1 MTAGRRTAA
10 APIGASPAADGT
22 PLLEVEHLRTAFL
35 TPRGRVLALD
45 DVSFTLEAGKTLGV
59 VGESGSGKTVL
70 ARSIL
75 GLLPPHSTER
85 SGTVRLAGR
94 DLTALSRSELTEVRG
109 RDVAM
114 VFQDAMAALNPV
126 MTVGRQIT
134 EVLRVHLKLGRRAAQ
149 TRAIDLLDLVG
160 IPAASKRMG
169 DYPHQLS
176 GGMRQ
181 RAMIAIALAGEPRLL
196 IADEPTT
203 ALDVTIQAQVL
214 DLLEELRERL
224 GMAMILITHDLGVVA
239 GTVDEIAVMYAGQ
252 IVERTNT
259 FELFSDTRHPYAAA
273 LLKAIPKLDSPNHTP
288 LEVIVGRPPN
298 LIDPP
303 DCCRFA
309 PRCTRAQ
316 SRCTEEMPL
325 LSEHTPAHE
334 VRCFFPLSTAPLS
347 GFGSQ
352 R

>member
-1 MTAGRRTAA
+1 MTARRSRLAEPVDVSPGAA
-10 APIGASPAADGT
+10 GSA
-22 PLLEVEHLRTAFL
+22 LLEVEHLHTAFL
-35 TPRGRVLALD
+35 TERGKVVALD
-45 DVSFTLEAGKTLGV
+45 DVSFTLAAGQTLGI

-75 GLLPPHSTER
+75 GLIPTQATER
-85 SGTVRLAGR
+85 SGAVRLEGR
-94 DLTALSRSELTEVRG
+94 DLMALSKSELAAVRG

-114 VFQDAMAALNPV
+114 VFQDAMASLNPV

-134 EVLRVHLKLGRRAAQ
+134 EVLQVHLNLGGRAA
-149 TRAIDLLDLVG
+149 RARAVELLDLVG
-160 IPAASKRMG
+160 IPAAVRRMD

-181 RAMIAIALAGEPRLL
+181 RAMIAIALACEPKVL

-239 GTVDEIAVMYAGQ
+239 GNVDEIAVMYAGQ
-252 IVERTNT
+252 IVERANT
-259 FELFSDTRHPYAAA
+259 FELFKDTRHPYTAA

-288 LEVIVGRPPN
+288 LEVILGRPPS

-303 DCCRFA
+303 NCCRFS
-309 PRCTRAQ
+309 PRCTRLQ
-316 SRCTEEMPL
+316 GRCLDEMPL
-325 LSEHTPAHE
+325 LANDVAHE
-334 VRCFFPLSTAPLS
+334 VRCFFPLSGPPSTGS
-347 GFGSQ
+347 GSP

>member
-1 MTAGRRTAA
+1 MTAGRSSAARPTDASSFAAGTA
-10 APIGASPAADGT
+10 
-22 PLLEVEHLRTAFL
+22 LLEVDHLRTAFL
-35 TPRGRVLALD
+35 TARGRVLALD
-45 DVSFTLEAGKTLGV
+45 DVSFRLEPGKTLGI

-75 GLLPPHSTER
+75 GLLPTHSTER

-94 DLTALSRSELTEVRG
+94 DLTALSESELGAVRG

-126 MTVGRQIT
+126 MKVGRQIT
-134 EVLRVHLKLGRRAAQ
+134 EVLRVHLNLGRRAAQ
-149 TRAIDLLDLVG
+149 TRAIELLDLVG
-160 IPAASKRMG
+160 IPAASRRMN

-181 RAMIAIALAGEPRLL
+181 RAMIAIALACEPKLL

-214 DLLEELRERL
+214 DLLQDLRERL

-239 GTVDEIAVMYAGQ
+239 GNVDEIAVMYAGQ

-259 FELFSDTRHPYAAA
+259 FELFGATRHPYTGA

-303 DCCRFA
+303 NCCRFA
-309 PRCTRAQ
+309 PRCPRVQ
-316 SRCTEEMPL
+316 PRCKEEMPEL
-325 LSEHTPAHE
+325 ADDTFAHE
-334 VRCFFPLSTAPLS
+334 VRCFFPLNTVPLS
-347 GFGSQ
+347 PTGIPG
-352 R
+352 